1 MNFPPLA
8 QLHTQ
13 PAESTS
19 PSGKGLTCQAD
30 YAQSVCD
37 QFSQLS
43 MCGIGL
49 LILSGNPAFGS
60 VDYKKTTAL
69 AFAQANSPLPSTGP
83 WVASIGGTNSGH
95 VPEVAANHLGNIQL
109 LAAVEAQV
117 THTCTHN
124 DLQ

>member
-8 QLHTQ
+8 QLHIQ
-13 PAESTS
+13 PAESMS
-19 PSGKGLTCQAD
+19 PSGEGLTCQAD
-30 YAQSVCD
+30 YAKSMCD
-37 QFSQLS
+37 QFLQFS

-49 LILSGNPAFGS
+49 LILSGNPAFGGA
-60 VDYKKTTAL
+60 DYKKMTAL

-83 WVASIGGTNSGH
+83 WVASIGRMSSDHG
-95 VPEVAANHLGNIQL
+95 PEVAASHPGSIQL
-109 LAAVEAQV
+109 QDTMGGQV